1 MLVDDFVSQQQ
12 QSNAIPSENKDPQL
26 NFTTVNGVQYI
37 SVVDER
43 NRRGRPPKAKK
54 EDAQDEPMA
63 PTLPDDQH
71 LEELPQEQVEPGE
84 QLNEAPARQSQDEEA
99 KQEPHVDSQQA
110 VQEVQQPAEHPA
122 TAIEEA
128 PEEQPDAVPVQDE
141 LLAPQVVKSDD

>member
-63 PTLPDDQH
+63 PTLPDDQQM
-71 LEELPQEQVEPGE
+71 EELPQEQVELGE
-84 QLNEAPARQSQDEEA
+84 
-99 KQEPHVDSQQA
+99 
-110 VQEVQQPAEHPA
+110 
-122 TAIEEA
+122 
-128 PEEQPDAVPVQDE
+128 
-141 LLAPQVVKSDD
+141 